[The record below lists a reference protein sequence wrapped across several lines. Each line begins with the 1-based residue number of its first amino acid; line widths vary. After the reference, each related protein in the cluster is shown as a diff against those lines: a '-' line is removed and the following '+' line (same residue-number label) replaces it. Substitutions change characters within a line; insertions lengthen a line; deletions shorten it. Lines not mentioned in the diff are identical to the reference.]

1 MAKKEINMCEGPLTG
16 NIIRYTVPIIL
27 TGVLQLLF
35 NAADLIVVGQYCGSV
50 CVAAVG
56 ATGSVINLLVNLFI
70 GFSAGVSVGVANGIG
85 AGDGEA
91 VHKTVHTGMLFAFIC
106 GIVLTFAGLT
116 AGTGILKMMGPPEEI
131 VDLSGLYLKIYFCGM
146 IPSLLYNFGAAI
158 LRAAGDTKSPLIF
171 LTVAGI
177 VNIILNIL
185 FVTVFKM
192 TVDGVATA
200 TVISQTVS
208 CVLVIG
214 ALMKRN
220 DSCRLYLSKLRLH
233 IIQLRRIVA
242 IGFPAG
248 IQGCLFSISNII
260 IQSSVNSF
268 GAVAVAGNS
277 ATQNIE
283 GFLYIAMNAFHQT
296 ALNFTGQNVGAGK
309 FDRLSKI
316 LKTNI
321 ICMVVMS
328 VTVSILGTI
337 FAKPLI
343 SLYITDSPGAVEVGI
358 NRLMF
363 IFLPYFICG
372 IMDVLTGTIRG
383 MGESLIPMIISV
395 FFVCIFRI
403 IWIFTLFQAET
414 FHTLSWLYASYP
426 VSWTLCIAAQ
436 LIAYRIILKKL
447 RRSYGI

>member
-116 AGTGILKMMGPPEEI
+116 AGTGILKMMNPPAEI
-131 VDLSGLYLKIYFCGM
+131 IDLSGLYLKIYFCGM

-214 ALMKRN
+214 ALMKRK

-328 VTVSILGTI
+328 VTVSIPGTI

-343 SLYITDSPGAVEVGI
+343 SLYITDSPGAVEVGL
-358 NRLMF
+358 NRMMF